1 MADNTSMNWDIELI
15 PDEDNL
21 FLRIHSNLL
30 RFDFDFSEKKVPIN
44 VFRIHNE
51 GMSVNWSKYST
62 YQKTLSEAREPE
74 KNGVLEMNTG
84 KIRHIPPLD
93 VIHAPNTENRA
104 HSNVINF
111 PQKGP
116 KKIKVRYNLSE
127 ISKWIILP
135 KANLKK

>member
-1 MADNTSMNWDIELI
+1 MVDDTSIEWDIELI

-30 RFDFDFSEKKVPIN
+30 RFDFDFTKKKVPIN
-44 VFRIHNE
+44 VFRVHKV

-62 YQKTLSEAREPE
+62 PQKTLLEAREPE
-74 KNGVLEMNTG
+74 KNGVIEMNTG
-84 KIRHIPPLD
+84 KLRDIPPLD

-104 HSNVINF
+104 HSNVINI
-111 PQKGP
+111 PEKEP

-127 ISKWIILP
+127 ISEWIILP
-135 KANLKK
+135 KTNLKK